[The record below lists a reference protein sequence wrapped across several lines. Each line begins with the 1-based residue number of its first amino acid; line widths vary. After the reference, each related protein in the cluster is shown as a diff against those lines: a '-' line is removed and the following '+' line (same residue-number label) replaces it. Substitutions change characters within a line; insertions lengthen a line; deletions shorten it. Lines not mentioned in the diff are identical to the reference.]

1 MPITRLYATLLII
14 SAILTVLTTTVSVA
28 GAQGNAEVT
37 QTRNLNTQ
45 SLSPNNADITRTRN
59 MQGMQLKPNNVD
71 VTRYRNQ
78 QYFQLA
84 PGNVDITRYGN
95 LQYFQLEPNELDL
108 TRYRNLQYMQLE
120 PNDAHVIRYRNL
132 QVQPLE
138 VISFGINITN
148 LATTDQN
155 NNPQSAFLRGEIV
168 QFSIEIKNIGNY
180 PITNGLVSIMVF
192 DPASTTVLL
201 AYTFEDIEVQQTKQL
216 AFGYSIPQDATPGT
230 YTAKVSVF
238 TDWPHNNGLLLD
250 AETKTFTVN

>member
-1 MPITRLYATLLII
+1 MLITKVNTTLQLVLVILVTLTAITPIA
-14 SAILTVLTTTVSVA
+14 S
-28 GAQGNAEVT
+28 AQGNAEVSR
-37 QTRNLNTQ
+37 TRNLNNQ
-45 SLSPNNADITRTRN
+45 VLSPNNADITRNRN
-59 MQGMQLKPNNVD
+59 MQCMKLKSNNVD
-71 VTRYRNQ
+71 VTRYLNL
-78 QYFQLA
+78 QYFQVV
-84 PGNVDITRYGN
+84 PGNVDVTRYGN
-95 LQYFQLEPNELDL
+95 LQFF
-108 TRYRNLQYMQLE
+108 QLE
-120 PNDAHVIRYRNL
+120 PNDAHVTRYRNL

-180 PITNGLVSIMVF
+180 PITNGLISITVF
-192 DPASTTVLL
+192 DPTLTTVLL

-216 AFGYSIPQDATPGT
+216 VFGYSIPQDAILGT